1 MPSDPT
7 PQTTAAP
14 GPAGSIRSARPFRF
28 VALGFLSLLGG
39 LGWGSA
45 QATEGGASLFIPGGH
60 GPGAGIVPPPGFY
73 FANDFFAYSGELT
86 GGRQIQ
92 IGGAVLADVKTEVRA
107 DFLTATWI
115 TPLEI
120 LGGRVGFGLS
130 LPFGVPRVSAGIL
143 IEAPRLGRT
152 FAFSQ
157 RDASFVLGDPL
168 VAGLIGWDA
177 GKFHWSIGAT
187 VNIPAGGYEEGEL
200 SNLAFNR
207 WIGDV
212 YAALTWLDPEL
223 GLDLSGAVGF
233 EFNGE
238 NPETDYRS
246 GNAFHFDVSISKHLT
261 KEFSVGLLAGY
272 YDQVSDDGGA
282 GNRIGPFKGR
292 VTAVGATAGYDFTVA
307 GTPVSTRIKVL
318 REVDVENRPQGTIGL
333 FSLGFPLGGHAPPA
347 APRAVTAK
355 Y

>member
-1 MPSDPT
+1 MPRHLASVL
-7 PQTTAAP
+7 AFGAVL
-14 GPAGSIRSARPFRF
+14 GLMAS
-28 VALGFLSLLGG
+28 VAH
-39 LGWGSA
+39 
-45 QATEGGASLFIPGGH
+45 ATEGGAGLFIPGGH

-73 FANDFFAYSGELT
+73 FANDFFAYSGEIS
-86 GGRQIQ
+86 GGRRIQ

-107 DFLTATWI
+107 DFLTATWV

-120 LGGRVGFGLS
+120 LGGRTAIGLS
-130 LPFGVPRVSAGIL
+130 LPFGVPRVSAGAL

-157 RDASFVLGDPL
+157 RDDSFVLGDP
-168 VAGLIGWDA
+168 VMAGLVGWDA
-177 GKFHWSIGAT
+177 GKFHWQIGTT
-187 VNIPAGGYEEGEL
+187 VSIPAGGYQEGEL

-238 NPETDYRS
+238 NPDTNYRS
-246 GNAFHFDVSISKHLT
+246 GNAFHVDVSISKNLT
-261 KEFSVGLLAGY
+261 KAFSVGLLAGY
-272 YDQVSDDGGA
+272 YDQVSNDSGA

-292 VTAVGATAGYDFTVA
+292 VTAVGATAGYDFMVA
-307 GTPVSTRIKVL
+307 GTPVSARIKVL

-333 FSLGFPLGGHAPPA
+333 FTVGFPLGAPA
-347 APRAVTAK
+347 APASPQTVTAK
-355 Y
+355 D

>member
-1 MPSDPT
+1 M
-7 PQTTAAP
+7 
-14 GPAGSIRSARPFRF
+14 RWRH
-28 VALGFLSLLGG
+28 VASVLAVGISGG
-39 LGWGSA
+39 LLVGQFVGQA

-73 FANDFFAYSGELT
+73 FANDFFTYSGEIS
-86 GGRQIQ
+86 GGRRIQ
-92 IGGAVLADVKTEVRA
+92 IGGAVLADVQTELRA
-107 DFLTATWI
+107 DFATATWV
-115 TPLEI
+115 TPLDI
-120 LGGRVGFGLS
+120 LGGRVAFGLS
-130 LPFGVPRVSAGIL
+130 LPFGIPRVSAGIL
-143 IEAPRLGRT
+143 IEAPRLGRS

-168 VAGLIGWDA
+168 VATVIGWDS

-187 VNIPAGGYEEGEL
+187 ANIPAGGYQEGEL

-246 GNAFHFDVSISKHLT
+246 GNAFHVDVSISKHLT
-261 KEFSVGLLAGY
+261 KEFSIGLLAGY
-272 YDQVSDDGGA
+272 FDQVSGDGGA
-282 GNRIGPFKGR
+282 GNRVGPFKGR
-292 VTAVGATAGYDFTVA
+292 VTAVST
-307 GTPVSTRIKVL
+307 GTELSLDVGFQNSLAWRVL
-318 REVDVENRPQGTIGL
+318 LSR
-333 FSLGFPLGGHAPPA
+333 
-347 APRAVTAK
+347 
-355 Y
+355 

>member
-1 MPSDPT
+1 MVNVIW
-7 PQTTAAP
+7 QRRCAGVVIIGLLCGP
-14 GPAGSIRSARPFRF
+14 GSLPA
-28 VALGFLSLLGG
+28 L
-39 LGWGSA
+39 
-45 QATEGGASLFIPGGH
+45 ATEGGASLFIPGGH

-73 FANDFFAYSGELT
+73 FANDFFAYSGEIT
-86 GGRQIQ
+86 GGRPIQ

-107 DFLTATWI
+107 DFVTATWI
-115 TPLEI
+115 TPLEF
-120 LGGRVGFGLS
+120 LGGRVGVGLS
-130 LPFGVPRVSAGIL
+130 LPFGVPRVSAGVL

-157 RDASFVLGDPL
+157 RDDSFVLGDPL

-177 GKFHWSIGAT
+177 GKFHWSVGAT

-212 YAALTWLDPEL
+212 YAAVTWLDPEL

-238 NPETDYRS
+238 NPDTDYRS
-246 GNAFHFDVSISKHLT
+246 GNAFHVDVSISKNLT
-261 KEFSVGLLAGY
+261 KEFSVGLLGGY

-292 VTAVGATAGYDFTVA
+292 VTAVGATAGYNFTVA
-307 GTPVSTRIKVL
+307 GTPVSARVRVL
-318 REVDVENRPQGTIGL
+318 REVDVENRAQGTIGL
-333 FSLGFPLGGHAPPA
+333 FTVGFPLGGPA
-347 APRAVTAK
+347 APAQPQPIRVR

>member
-1 MPSDPT
+1 MHRRHL
-7 PQTTAAP
+7 A
-14 GPAGSIRSARPFRF
+14 SILPLGI
-28 VALGFLSLLGG
+28 ALGLVPCA
-39 LGWGSA
+39 A

-73 FANDFFAYSGELT
+73 FANDFFVYSGELS

-92 IGGAVLADVKTEVRA
+92 IGGAVLADVEAEIRA
-107 DFLTATWI
+107 DFITATWI

-120 LGGRVGFGLS
+120 LGGRVGVGLS
-130 LPFGVPRVSAGIL
+130 LPFGVPRVRAGVV

-157 RDASFVLGDPL
+157 RDDSFVLGDPL

-177 GKFHWSIGAT
+177 GKFHWSVGTT

-223 GLDLSGAVGF
+223 GLDLSGAIGF

-238 NPETDYRS
+238 NPDTDYRS
-246 GNAFHFDVSISKHLT
+246 GNAFHIDVSISKNLT
-261 KEFSVGLLAGY
+261 KEFSVGLLGGY
-272 YDQVSDDGGA
+272 YEQVSDDGGI
-282 GNRIGPFKGR
+282 GNRVGAFKGR

-307 GTPVSTRIKVL
+307 GTPVSARIKVL
-318 REVDVENRPQGTIGL
+318 REVDVENRPEGTIGL
-333 FSLGFPLGGHAPPA
+333 FTVGFPLGGPAPPA
-347 APRAVTAK
+347 ARPVTAK

>member
-1 MPSDPT
+1 MYRHHL
-7 PQTTAAP
+7 AP
-14 GPAGSIRSARPFRF
+14 IL
-28 VALGFLSLLGG
+28 ALGFLVDLVTGA
-39 LGWGSA
+39 A

-86 GGRQIQ
+86 GGRRIQ
-92 IGGAVLADVKTEVRA
+92 IGGAVLADVQTEVRA
-107 DFLTATWI
+107 DFLTATWV

-120 LGGRVGFGLS
+120 LGGRTAIGIS
-130 LPFGVPRVSAGIL
+130 LPFGVPRVSAGVL
-143 IEAPRLGRT
+143 IEAPRVGRT

-157 RDASFVLGDPL
+157 RDDSFVLGDP
-168 VAGLIGWDA
+168 VAAALIGWDA
-177 GKFHWSIGAT
+177 GKFHWQAGTT
-187 VNIPAGGYEEGEL
+187 VSIPAGGYEEGEL

-238 NPETDYRS
+238 NPDTDYRS
-246 GNAFHFDVSISKHLT
+246 GNAFHIDVSISKNLT

-272 YDQVSDDGGA
+272 YDQVSSDTGA

-307 GTPVSTRIKVL
+307 GTPVSARIKVL

-333 FSLGFPLGGHAPPA
+333 FTVGFPLGAPTAPA
-347 APRAVTAK
+347 PMRPVTAK

>member
-1 MPSDPT
+1 MHRCRLIP
-7 PQTTAAP
+7 
-14 GPAGSIRSARPFRF
+14 IL
-28 VALGFLSLLGG
+28 ALGTVGG
-39 LGWGSA
+39 LLAGTA
-45 QATEGGASLFIPGGH
+45 HATEGGASLFIPGGH

-73 FANDFFAYSGELT
+73 FANDFFTYSGELT
-86 GGRQIQ
+86 GGRRIQ

-107 DFLTATWI
+107 DFLTATWV
-115 TPLEI
+115 TPLDV
-120 LGGRVGFGLS
+120 LGGRVALGLS
-130 LPFGVPRVSAGIL
+130 LPFGVPRVSAGVL

-157 RDASFVLGDPL
+157 RDASFVLGDPV

-177 GKFHWSIGAT
+177 GKFHWQIGTT

-223 GLDLSGAVGF
+223 GLDLSGAIGF
-233 EFNGE
+233 EINGE
-238 NPETDYRS
+238 NPDTDYLS
-246 GNAFHFDVSISKHLT
+246 GNAFHVDVSISKNLT

-292 VTAVGATAGYDFTVA
+292 VTAVGATAGYDFSVA
-307 GTPVSTRIKVL
+307 GTPVSARIKVL
-318 REVDVENRPQGTIGL
+318 REVDVENRAQGTIGL
-333 FSLGFPLGGHAPPA
+333 FSVGFPLGGPA
-347 APRAVTAK
+347 APEPPRTVTAK
-355 Y
+355 D